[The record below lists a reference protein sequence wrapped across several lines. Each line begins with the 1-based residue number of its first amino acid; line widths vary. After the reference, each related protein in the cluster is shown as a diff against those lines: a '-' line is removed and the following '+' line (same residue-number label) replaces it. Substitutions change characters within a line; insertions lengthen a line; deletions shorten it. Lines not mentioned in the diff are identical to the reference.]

1 MLTTLK
7 NAFKI
12 KEIRQKI
19 LFTLGMLVV
28 IRIGSQLPVPGVDT
42 KFFSQWFA
50 QQTGGAF
57 SFFDFKC
64 VFQCCKHYITSA
76 VPPRASIFSF
86 ADALNA
92 STFTSSFLVS
102 SPFPRIF
109 HEQKH

>member
-42 KFFSQWFA
+42 KFFSQ
-50 QQTGGAF
+50 
-57 SFFDFKC
+57 
-64 VFQCCKHYITSA
+64 
-76 VPPRASIFSF
+76 
-86 ADALNA
+86 
-92 STFTSSFLVS
+92 
-102 SPFPRIF
+102 
-109 HEQKH
+109 

>member
-50 QQTGGAF
+50 QQTGGA
-57 SFFDFKC
+57 S
-64 VFQCCKHYITSA
+64 VSLMPLRA
-76 VPPRASIFSF
+76 VLS
-86 ADALNA
+86 
-92 STFTSSFLVS
+92 
-102 SPFPRIF
+102 
-109 HEQKH
+109 

>member
-57 SFFDFKC
+57 SFFDEH
-64 VFQCCKHYITSA
+64 VYSGIEHQPLYY
-76 VPPRASIFSF
+76 
-86 ADALNA
+86 
-92 STFTSSFLVS
+92 
-102 SPFPRIF
+102 IF
-109 HEQKH
+109 HYHAAAYNCYSKAGRNAA

>member
-57 SFFDFKC
+57 SFFDA
-64 VFQCCKHYITSA
+64 ITGG
-76 VPPRASIFSF
+76 F
-86 ADALNA
+86 
-92 STFTSSFLVS
+92 
-102 SPFPRIF
+102 FPEHVYSGIEHQPLYYIF
-109 HEQKH
+109 HYHAAAYNCYSKAGRNAA